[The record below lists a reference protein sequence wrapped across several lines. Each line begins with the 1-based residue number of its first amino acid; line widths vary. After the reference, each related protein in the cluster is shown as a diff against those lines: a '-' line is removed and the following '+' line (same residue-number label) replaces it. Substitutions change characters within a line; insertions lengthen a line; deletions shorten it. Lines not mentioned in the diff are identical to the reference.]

1 MGAGIHSASDVEG
14 RASSTMHLLR
24 VLLLAH
30 GSRSEGAGPPRARR
44 CKGANDVPRFR
55 EEGSSCRFQYDTWH
69 TGGYATGSLQLV
81 PAAQR
86 PPHRRSDGNA
96 YSNSRHWTY
105 SLRLLAS
112 HTQTQ
117 STNGTWMKA
126 TRGLAPASAQ
136 KESAPRTFTSKRIPP
151 RSPARPLLVMLR
163 LHAPANLSP
172 STRAY
177 SSSHE

>member
-69 TGGYATGSLQLV
+69 TGGYATGSLRYQLLNGHPTDAPTV
-81 PAAQR
+81 MPTRTLAIGR
-86 PPHRRSDGNA
+86 TA
-96 YSNSRHWTY
+96 Y
-105 SLRLLAS
+105 
-112 HTQTQ
+112 
-117 STNGTWMKA
+117 
-126 TRGLAPASAQ
+126 
-136 KESAPRTFTSKRIPP
+136 
-151 RSPARPLLVMLR
+151 
-163 LHAPANLSP
+163 
-172 STRAY
+172 AY
-177 SSSHE
+177 